1 MAPEQSSN
9 KIGKSVGEKIR
20 AARVALKYTQSQL
33 ASPDFSVS
41 YISAIE
47 RGQIHPSL
55 RALEI
60 IAGRLGLPSAQFLPQ
75 RPQLKEGQQQQIVQ
89 PEREDDEG
97 EFVLLKAYLLL
108 AQGKAQETLTILSK
122 VSAKRMKRDQQL
134 QHRYL
139 TACAH
144 FQLKHLQECEQLFVA
159 LVELAKE
166 TNYTY
171 IFLHALDMLG
181 TTYAASENYAQAL
194 ISHHHCLDRLQE
206 QEAEVRDPLFICQV
220 LMKVGEDYAG
230 DASDD
235 EARDKFV
242 QAIEMTHEFET
253 LPQVRH
259 IYMALASHYAAQNDL
274 FVSTLY
280 SYDANFAVE
289 QMNRKQQRS
298 DLYYALGKTIVVQ
311 DSKSDEHN
319 GSHTA
324 NSAYH
329 TLMEMQEQ
337 EKHATPQDA
346 LTVAAIDICIA
357 QWLFTHQRLPEAL
370 QCVREAIDLISSTDD
385 TLILADALLLFGRIE
400 YARQQFES
408 GDAHFAEGLAIMESL
423 HLEEELADNA
433 LYYAQQLEARG
444 KEREALIYFRRAFQS
459 SQSRYVGA

>member
-1 MAPEQSSN
+1 MASEQSSN

-20 AARVALKYTQSQL
+20 AARVALKYTQSKL

-97 EFVLLKAYLLL
+97 DFVLLKAHQLL
-108 AQGKAQETLTILSK
+108 AQEKAQEALTTLGK
-122 VSAKRMKRDQQL
+122 VSAKRMKREQQL

-144 FQLKHLQECEQLFVA
+144 LQLKHFQECEQFFTT

-166 TNYTY
+166 TNYAY
-171 IFLHALDMLG
+171 IYLHALDMLG
-181 TTYAASENYAQAL
+181 TTYAASENYGQAL
-194 ISHHHCLDRLQE
+194 ISHHHCLDLLR
-206 QEAEVRDPLFICQV
+206 EAGVRDPLFIFQV
-220 LMKVGEDYAG
+220 LMELGEDYTG
-230 DASDD
+230 NTSDD
-235 EARDKFV
+235 EARDMFV
-242 QAIEMTHEFET
+242 QAIEVTHEFET
-253 LPQVRH
+253 LPQVQR
-259 IYMALASHYAAQNDL
+259 IYMTLASHYAAQNDL

-280 SYDANFAVE
+280 TYNAAFANE
-289 QMNRKQQRS
+289 QMNREQQRS
-298 DLYYALGKTIVVQ
+298 QLYYALGKTLVMQ

-319 GSHTA
+319 GSHTI
-324 NSAYH
+324 NSAYR
-329 TLMEMQEQ
+329 TLIEMQEQ

-346 LTVAAIDICIA
+346 
-357 QWLFTHQRLPEAL
+357 LFTHQRLPEAL
-370 QCVREAIDLISSTDD
+370 QCVREAIDLASPSDD

-400 YARQQFES
+400 YDRQQFES
-408 GDAHFAEGLAIMESL
+408 GDEHFAEGLAIMESL
-423 HLEEELADNA
+423 HLAEELADNA
-433 LYYAQQLEARG
+433 MYYAQQLEARG
-444 KEREALIYFRRAFQS
+444 KEREALVYFRRAFQS
-459 SQSRYVGA
+459 GQNRYVGA